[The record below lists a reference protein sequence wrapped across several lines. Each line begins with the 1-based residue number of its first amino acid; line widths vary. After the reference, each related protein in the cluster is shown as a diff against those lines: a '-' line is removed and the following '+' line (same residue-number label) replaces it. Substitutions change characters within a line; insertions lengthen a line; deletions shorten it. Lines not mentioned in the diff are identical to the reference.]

1 MMEARW
7 NLVGFGQKNVKEN
20 KTSSCNGSNS
30 LSVFYAGVVTCV
42 HIIKKISIGFIH
54 VAMDKR

>member
-1 MMEARW
+1 M
-7 NLVGFGQKNVKEN
+7 GFGQKNVKEN

-42 HIIKKISIGFIH
+42 HIIKNISIGFIH